1 MTTLETLLSDP
12 DTTGGW
18 NLVADRSVV
27 GFKVKNMWG
36 LIPVKGEFHELSG
49 RGELSSDGAVTGH
62 LEIEVASLRTGIKA
76 RDKHLLSAD
85 FFDADRYPQ
94 IRVVVSA
101 LQPTQGKG
109 ADLKATFTIKGV
121 TDPVPL
127 PVTITE
133 LSDGSV
139 RVCGEAKIDRIQFGV
154 DWNRLGM
161 IAPTVTTT
169 AELIFVRAA
178 Q

>member
-1 MTTLETLLSDP
+1 MTTLETLLRDP
-12 DTTGGW
+12 ETTGAW

-27 GFKVKNMWG
+27 GFKIKNMWG
-36 LIPVKGEFHELSG
+36 LVPVKGEFREISG
-49 RGELSSDGAVTGH
+49 HGELSSGGTVTGH
-62 LEIEVASLRTGIKA
+62 LEIEVASLHTGIGA

-85 FFDADRYPQ
+85 FFDAERFPQ

-139 RVCGEAKIDRIQFGV
+139 RVCGEAKIDRVQFGV
-154 DWNRLGM
+154 DWNKLGM
-161 IAPTVTTT
+161 IASTVTTT
-169 AELIFVRAA
+169 AELIFAQAA